1 MTVRELL
8 NRTDYIQKV
17 NAMIY
22 DGISQ
27 GKYVKTVGNTH
38 QDLKHF
44 QNLLYRHFYKTECY
58 EKMRPFSN
66 KPAYFFET
74 AKTHKFDKIEDI
86 NIKDLKVRPIID
98 QSGTYI
104 YDASKVI
111 GNYLKPLAK
120 NNFIISDTLSFPGML
135 TEAVN
140 TEDYEDVSYGVE
152 SLFTSIPVKE
162 TIEYILHKTYV
173 DKLMKPFCEKSIFKK
188 L

>member
-1 MTVRELL
+1 MTVRELP
-8 NRTDYIQKV
+8 NRTDYIQKIST
-17 NAMIY
+17 MIY

-27 GKYVKTVGNTH
+27 GKYVKTVDNTH

-44 QNLLYRHFYKTECY
+44 QNFLYSHFYKTECY

-66 KPAYFFET
+66 KPAHFFST

-86 NIKDLKVRPIID
+86 NIEDLKVRPIID

-104 YDASKVI
+104 YNASKVI

-120 NNFIISDTLSFPGML
+120 SNFIISDALSFRGML
-135 TEAVN
+135 AEAVN
-140 TEDYEDVSYGVE
+140 TEDYENVSYGVE
-152 SLFTSIPVKE
+152 SLFTSILVKE
-162 TIEYILHKTYV
+162 TIEYILHKIYV